1 VVVVQGE
8 TLPVRLGD
16 YMTSSNVDIGY

>member
-16 YMTSSNVDIGY
+16 CMTSSHVDIGY